1 MSRPFRT
8 EFSEKTLL
16 DLLAEPN
23 LNAKLKEVIAERL
36 QEQIKRLKRFQ
47 RKLEKTPLQEL

>member
-8 EFSEKTLL
+8 EFSEQTLI

-23 LNAKLKEVIAERL
+23 LNVKLKEVVAERL
-36 QEQIKRLKRFQ
+36 SNQIKRLKRFQ
-47 RKLEKTPLQEL
+47 RQLEKTPLQEL